1 MSDNAY
7 IGQTTD
13 VILGQEF
20 LTWLWFASEVRHGN
34 FVTRDGE
41 EFSLYVEQRVSVQG
55 GEGETKETATVAG
68 NMSELREA
76 RMGLAT
82 GKKVNRA
89 LIRIER
95 DADNWMVTLKSED
108 FALGSLKTP
117 KVEKADDQM
126 DDDPD
131 APLLEKMYLIES
143 CLKFIDEAYLAF
155 LKVRLS
161 KEWHDE
167 VRNLNKWLSTAD

>member
-20 LTWLWFASEVRHGN
+20 LTWLWFTSEARRGA
-34 FVTRDGE
+34 FTTREGE
-41 EFSLYVEQRVSVQG
+41 EYFLYVEQRVSVQG
-55 GEGETKETATVAG
+55 GEGENKETATVAG
-68 NMSELREA
+68 SMSELREA

-89 LIRIER
+89 LVRIER
-95 DADNWMVTLKSED
+95 DVDNWLVTLKAED
-108 FALGSLKTP
+108 FSLGSLKTP

-126 DDDPD
+126 DDEPD
-131 APLLEKMYLIES
+131 APLLEKMYLIER
-143 CLKFIDEAYLAF
+143 CLTYLDEAYLAF

-167 VRNLNKWLSTAD
+167 VRNLNQWLQNAE